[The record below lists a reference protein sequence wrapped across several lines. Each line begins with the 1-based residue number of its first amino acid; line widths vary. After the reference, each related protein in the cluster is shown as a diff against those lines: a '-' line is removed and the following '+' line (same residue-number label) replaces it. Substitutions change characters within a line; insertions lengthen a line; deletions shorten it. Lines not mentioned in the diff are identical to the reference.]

1 MMKANYRK
9 TFTGMALVLS
19 SLLGLANTPGTIHT
33 IEAFPIAITTNKTTN
48 LIFPYEIRS
57 VDRGSREVLVQK
69 VKGVEN
75 ILQLKAATELMKET
89 NLTVITA
96 DGKLYS
102 FLLNYNANPIS
113 LNYSFGKQEISE
125 VAFSPGSTNKGLL
138 KKYAKIASGKK
149 KKLKG
154 VKDKGHGIKLR
165 LSGLYVKDNVMYY
178 RFRIENNSDIRYDID
193 QLRFFV
199 RDRKKAKRTTYQE
212 EEIEPIYIYKDTDK
226 VERQS
231 EQTLV
236 VALPKQTMPNQK
248 YLAVQLMEENGGRDL
263 ELKIKNRNLMRATV
277 L

>member
-1 MMKANYRK
+1 MKTNYCK
-9 TFTGMALVLS
+9 TFTGMVLVLS
-19 SLLGLANTPGTIHT
+19 AMLSFAGTGTIHT
-33 IEAFPIAITTNKTTN
+33 IDAFPIAITTNKTTN

-69 VKGVEN
+69 AKGVEN
-75 ILQLKAATELMKET
+75 ILQLKAATEQMHET

-102 FLLNYNANPIS
+102 FLLNYNANPVS
-113 LNYSFGKQEISE
+113 LNYSFGKREISE

-138 KKYAKIASGKK
+138 KKYARIASGKK
-149 KKLKG
+149 KRLKG
-154 VKDKGHGIKLR
+154 IKDKGHGIKFR
-165 LSGLYVKDNVMYY
+165 LSGLYVKDDVMYY

-212 EEIEPIYIYKDTDK
+212 TEVDPIYIYKDTDK

-236 VALPKQTMPNQK
+236 VALPKQTMSNQK
-248 YLAVQLMEENGGRDL
+248 YLAVQLMEENGGRHL